1 MQLQATSSYP
11 IAQRLSP
18 GGLPFNT
25 ELILVATD
33 TGLAY
38 RVTIAGSPPA
48 FVFQGIPDVADIRS
62 DFVSVAAL
70 RAAVPTVA
78 SLRTWGF

>member
-1 MQLQATSSYP
+1 MALPPSSSYP

-18 GGLPFNT
+18 GGIPFNT
-25 ELILVATD
+25 QLILVAAD

-38 RVTIAGSPPA
+38 LITVAGSPPA
-48 FVFQGIPDVADIRS
+48 FVFRAIPDVADIRS
-62 DFVSVAAL
+62 DFPTVAAL
-70 RAAVPTVA
+70 RAAVPSVS